1 MKIAL
6 LPESAINKIA
16 AGEVVE
22 RPASVV
28 KELVENAMDAGAKS
42 IEVEI
47 DGGGISLIR
56 VSDDG
61 FGMTKEDARNAML
74 RHATSKLR
82 DAGDLMNLKTMG
94 FRGEALPTIA
104 SVSRF
109 SLLTRTKDEEFAT
122 FVEVLGGKPPTVTEA
137 GGRVGTTVKVE
148 DLFFNT
154 PARKKF
160 LKTPRTE
167 LVKAQ
172 DIVVKLSLA
181 RPDISFKLKSGGR
194 EVMRTPGMGSLK
206 DAVRSVYGAEIAAS
220 IIPLDFSEDDVE
232 IRGYV
237 SKPNVLRSS
246 RAWQTFIVNGRVI
259 ENRAMA
265 RAIDNAYR
273 ALNPNSGYPFAV
285 IIVNLPSNSVDVNV
299 HPQKTEL
306 KFENESQIFHGVY
319 HAITDAV
326 NEASRNL
333 SSVAVAADAPKLKPE
348 TEPTTGENR
357 LFVSKTTVIK
367 PTILS
372 EQPDSAPVNEIATGQ
387 SSSIE
392 TVEKGNDSSPQQ
404 YENNI
409 DTATTPFV
417 MPIGQVGRCY
427 IIAKDAHGLYIIDQ
441 HAAHERILFDRLS
454 RAAENIP
461 AQQLLVHLML
471 TFSKREAETIEENL
485 ELFSKLGFTLVPS
498 GKMVFR
504 LVEIPVD
511 VPIGE
516 AEEALR
522 EILVNIL
529 EAPEVT
535 AATIREKL
543 IAVTACR
550 GAIKAGD
557 ELSIKQMATLLKEL
571 SEADHPYT
579 CPHGRPTILKFS
591 TGELDKMFKRTG
603 F

>member
-1 MKIAL
+1 M
-6 LPESAINKIA
+6 
-16 AGEVVE
+16 
-22 RPASVV
+22 
-28 KELVENAMDAGAKS
+28 ENHLFTPK
-42 IEVEI
+42 
-47 DGGGISLIR
+47 
-56 VSDDG
+56 
-61 FGMTKEDARNAML
+61 
-74 RHATSKLR
+74 TS
-82 DAGDLMNLKTMG
+82 
-94 FRGEALPTIA
+94 
-104 SVSRF
+104 
-109 SLLTRTKDEEFAT
+109 
-122 FVEVLGGKPPTVTEA
+122 
-137 GGRVGTTVKVE
+137 
-148 DLFFNT
+148 
-154 PARKKF
+154 
-160 LKTPRTE
+160 
-167 LVKAQ
+167 
-172 DIVVKLSLA
+172 
-181 RPDISFKLKSGGR
+181 
-194 EVMRTPGMGSLK
+194 
-206 DAVRSVYGAEIAAS
+206 
-220 IIPLDFSEDDVE
+220 
-232 IRGYV
+232 
-237 SKPNVLRSS
+237 
-246 RAWQTFIVNGRVI
+246 
-259 ENRAMA
+259 
-265 RAIDNAYR
+265 
-273 ALNPNSGYPFAV
+273 
-285 IIVNLPSNSVDVNV
+285 
-299 HPQKTEL
+299 
-306 KFENESQIFHGVY
+306 
-319 HAITDAV
+319 
-326 NEASRNL
+326 
-333 SSVAVAADAPKLKPE
+333 
-348 TEPTTGENR
+348 
-357 LFVSKTTVIK
+357 VIK
-367 PTILS
+367 PTILREPS
-372 EQPDSAPVNEIATGQ
+372 DSALINEVAVGQ

-557 ELSIKQMATLLKEL
+557 ELNIRQMEKLLKEL